1 MKPEN
6 INENAQQK
14 RRKDA
19 LVSSIASTVILLCS
33 ATGMLLLSRFMLW
46 GTIGSILLLILAML
60 DMGMLIPIWILYRKR
75 LEEIK
80 GGEEDAAAEY

>member
-19 LVSSIASTVILLCS
+19 LVSSIISTVILLCS